1 MTAEQDTTMNTNG
14 MNDDGAT
21 LQDLERALPK
31 GMRGLDVIRR
41 AEKGELQSADG
52 RIAMAQYGDPLII
65 TLLENGQ
72 LWVMDDVDAGRA
84 LREARKFSPAETVAL
99 YRLFWQIALADIST
113 MALMLAADR
122 KPGETLDEQV
132 ATILDG
138 SRVPDEATLA

>member
-1 MTAEQDTTMNTNG
+1 MNTNG
-14 MNDDGAT
+14 TNDDSAT

-72 LWVMDDVDAGRA
+72 LWVMDDVDAERA
-84 LREARKFSPAETVAL
+84 LREARTFTPAETVAL
-99 YRLFWQIALADIST
+99 YHFFSQIALADIST

-122 KPGETLDEQV
+122 KPGETFKEQI

-138 SRVPDEATLA
+138 SRVPDDAPPA